1 MTAPQGAQRPLGA
14 QEGRAADGSPREAE
28 RPLGAQQA
36 RAADESSRE
45 GKRPQAGPADALE
58 RLWPGLWR
66 PLAGQRVALEPLSP
80 EHEAGLF
87 AVAAHPEVWR
97 WICPY
102 PAGTAACFHDWMEDA
117 LGLARRGEEAP
128 FATIDVR
135 TGQPIGST
143 RYLTLRPRNRGLE
156 IGWTWLTPSAWRT
169 GANLEAKI
177 LLMTHAFEELG
188 CMRVEFKT
196 HARNERSR
204 AALAAL
210 PAQFEG
216 IWRKHR
222 LIPEIGIRDSAF
234 YSVIDDEWPAV
245 RANLRRRLS
254 VDAAA

>member
-1 MTAPQGAQRPLGA
+1 VTAPQGAQRPLGA
-14 QEGRAADGSPREAE
+14 QEGRAADESPRE
-28 RPLGAQQA
+28 R
-36 RAADESSRE
+36 
-45 GKRPQAGPADALE
+45 KRPQAGTADALE

-66 PLAGQRVALEPLSP
+66 PLAGRRVALEPLSP

-97 WICPY
+97 WISCSY
-102 PAGTAACFHDWMEDA
+102 PAGTAACFHDWMDDA

-128 FATIDVR
+128 FTTLDVR

-143 RYLTLRPRNRGLE
+143 RFLTLRPQDRGLE

-169 GANLEAKI
+169 GANVEAK
-177 LLMTHAFEELG
+177 LLLLTHAFEQLG
-188 CMRVEFKT
+188 CIRVEFKT
-196 HARNERSR
+196 HAHNERSR

-222 LIPEIGIRDSAF
+222 VIPKAGIRDSAF

-245 RANLRRRLS
+245 RANLQRRLS